1 MDDIRASYVYRIYSR
16 GTDMNHIT
24 QHMTDFLTDKYGPV
38 LSINQLA
45 EVLDRSPD
53 GLRVTLQ
60 RDCEASNQLNS
71 AKSKVGRRV
80 YFNAVRIAEIMTDKT
95 APGN

>member
-1 MDDIRASYVYRIYSR
+1 
-16 GTDMNHIT
+16 MNHIT

-60 RDCEASNQLNS
+60 RDCEASRELIS
-71 AKSKVGRRV
+71 AKSKIGRRV

-95 APGN
+95 TAGS